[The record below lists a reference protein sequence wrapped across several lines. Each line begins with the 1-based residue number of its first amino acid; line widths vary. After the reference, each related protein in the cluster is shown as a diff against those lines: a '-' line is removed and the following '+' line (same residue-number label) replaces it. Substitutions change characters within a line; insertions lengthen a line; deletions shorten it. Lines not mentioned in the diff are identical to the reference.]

1 MEVKHDLQKMREAT
15 QDAGGE
21 ELEQSRGTDS
31 EWCEPGPDTVLYAKH
46 TVQQLVRKLP
56 FKWVLIAAGAGVLLG
71 AVLDDSQEMIAWSRL
86 GSSPNQLG
94 C

>member
-1 MEVKHDLQKMREAT
+1 MSTAREQIGKQAMEVKHDLQRMREAT

-21 ELEQSRGTDS
+21 ELKQSRGTDS

-71 AVLDDSQEMIAWSRL
+71 AFWTIRRR
-86 GSSPNQLG
+86 
-94 C
+94 